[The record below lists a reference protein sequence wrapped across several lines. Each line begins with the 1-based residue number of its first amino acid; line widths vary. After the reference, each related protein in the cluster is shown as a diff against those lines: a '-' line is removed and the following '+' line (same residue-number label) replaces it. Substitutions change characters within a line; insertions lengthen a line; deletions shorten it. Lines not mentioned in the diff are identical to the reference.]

1 MPNTPLHLPILFLLT
16 VAASLGFFFWVLKNS
31 GLGSTRK
38 NANLV
43 LLGLIVWVTIQS
55 LLGYSGLYAN
65 HLKAMPPKI
74 MLFGILPAIFTI
86 LLLLISKRGK
96 AFINELPLF
105 HLTFLNLVRVPVEIV
120 LYLLFLNQLVPEL
133 MTFTGRNF
141 DILAGISAPLL
152 ALFWHKRGNN
162 MKQVLLIWNFVC
174 LGLLLNIVFYGLLS
188 APTPLQQFALDQPNI
203 ALLYFPYCLLPTF
216 IVPLVLFGHLVSI
229 KQLL

>member
-1 MPNTPLHLPILFLLT
+1 MPNTPSYLPILFLLT

-38 NANLV
+38 NAPLI

-74 MLFGILPAIFTI
+74 MLFGIFPAILTI
-86 LLLLISKRGK
+86 LLLLISKKGK
-96 AFINELPLF
+96 AFINQLPLF
-105 HLTFLNLVRVPVEIV
+105 QLTLLNLVRVPVEIV

-133 MTFTGRNF
+133 MTFAGRNF

-152 ALFWHKRGNN
+152 ALIWHKRGNA
-162 MKQVLLIWNFVC
+162 MKQALLIWNFVC
-174 LGLLLNIVFYGLLS
+174 LGLLLNIIFYGLLS

-203 ALLYFPYCLLPTF
+203 ALLYFPYCLLPTV